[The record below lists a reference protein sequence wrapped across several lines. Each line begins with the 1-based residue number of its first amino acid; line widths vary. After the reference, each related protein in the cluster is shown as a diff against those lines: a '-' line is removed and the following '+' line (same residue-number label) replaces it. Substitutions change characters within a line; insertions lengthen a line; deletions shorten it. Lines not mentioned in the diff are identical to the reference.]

1 MIRLFRVF
9 VPTSTLVLLLTEIAL
24 VFAAYLV
31 TLYVLLPYEPE
42 IFLLYEDGILRLSL
56 VVLAVVLSL
65 YFQDFY
71 SSGRIRSKILLI
83 EKTIRTIAIVFFSQ
97 ALMAYAAPTLL
108 MPRWTILAGSTV
120 LLFALPAWRLTF
132 NTIFFRALAPQRI
145 LFLGSNTVVQEI
157 AQRLSDR
164 PELGMC
170 GLGYLDSSYEIGH
183 KLAARL
189 TGARRI
195 PGSSTNRRV
204 AANLIASSWDCRNAD
219 NRCRCMSCWTCAFG
233 GLYIEEAARTYEAA
247 FGRVTTKALR
257 PSYLIFSSD
266 LGPRP
271 SSLQLQSMYSFVIAA
286 IGLVIAAPIMLLVA
300 LAVRITSK
308 GPILFRQTRVGLN
321 GKPFTIYKF
330 RSMRVDAEAKTGAVW
345 AVKNDPRVTPIGK
358 YLRILRLDEL
368 PQILNVLRG
377 EMSIVG
383 PRPERPEFVQTLS
396 EIIPFY
402 RQRHSVKPGITGWA
416 QINYKYGET
425 IDDAIVKLEY
435 DLYYIKNLTS
445 SLDMYIIFHT
455 LKAMLV
461 EQSGQ

>member
-1 MIRLFRVF
+1 MYE
-9 VPTSTLVLLLTEIAL
+9 LL
-24 VFAAYLV
+24 
-31 TLYVLLPYEPE
+31 
-42 IFLLYEDGILRLSL
+42 DLR
-56 VVLAVVLSL
+56 
-65 YFQDFY
+65 
-71 SSGRIRSKILLI
+71 
-83 EKTIRTIAIVFFSQ
+83 
-97 ALMAYAAPTLL
+97 
-108 MPRWTILAGSTV
+108 
-120 LLFALPAWRLTF
+120 
-132 NTIFFRALAPQRI
+132 
-145 LFLGSNTVVQEI
+145 
-157 AQRLSDR
+157 
-164 PELGMC
+164 
-170 GLGYLDSSYEIGH
+170 
-183 KLAARL
+183 
-189 TGARRI
+189 
-195 PGSSTNRRV
+195 
-204 AANLIASSWDCRNAD
+204 
-219 NRCRCMSCWTCAFG
+219 FG

-271 SSLQLQSMYSFVIAA
+271 RSLQLQSMYSFVIAA